1 MIRILITNQ
10 KGGVGKSTISANLA
24 RYFASTRKLR
34 TTLLDFDSQA
44 SSTRWVKAVQKKDAP
59 DAIRV
64 EPFQVP
70 KTGGFNRVVIET
82 RRVMRQLEPDTDIV
96 IADLTWNDFL
106 NSELLFEFDL
116 VVLPTAVSDVELITT
131 VEFAK
136 RHQWVFE
143 STRYHPTLVIV
154 PSRVRTDQTSAVH
167 RYSEEFPFSFVLTP
181 PILDS
186 IDARR
191 AFAKQFLVRHRNNR
205 LQASFMS
212 FARAID
218 QSIELHLAKNGKRAK
233 PTESQNPLLHSFLK
247 YRVEISKAERNASAE
262 KTVIRAGYPSAL
274 VGSSRNPLRTRDD
287 KPWLR
292 HVQKK
297 EEEQH
302 QSLEAV
308 SNSDA
313 QQGSAPSQ
321 VAGFRKTKPP
331 LALVPKAYAAS
342 SSSQAAVHSPVQ
354 RADSVER
361 SSSEDFA
368 NGSSRTSGTPTQANE
383 G

>member
-10 KGGVGKSTISANLA
+10 KGGVGKSTISANLS
-24 RYFASTRKLR
+24 RYFASIRKLR
-34 TTLLDFDSQA
+34 TTLLDFDSQG
-44 SSTRWVKAVQKKDAP
+44 SSTRWVKEVQKENAP

-64 EPFQVP
+64 EQFQVP
-70 KTGGFNRVVIET
+70 KTGGFNRVVIES
-82 RRVMRQLEPDTDIV
+82 RRVMRRLEPDTDIV

-212 FARAID
+212 FSRAID
-218 QSIELHLAKNGKRAK
+218 QSIELHHAKNGKRDKA
-233 PTESQNPLLHSFLK
+233 TEAQNPLLHSFLK

-274 VGSSRNPLRTRDD
+274 AASARNPLRSREE

-292 HVQKK
+292 HAQKK
-297 EEEQH
+297 EEEQQ
-302 QSLEAV
+302 QSVAAV
-308 SNSDA
+308 SNSDTSQGQA
-313 QQGSAPSQ
+313 QDPLQ
-321 VAGFRKTKPP
+321 VAGFRKPKPP
-331 LALVPKAYAAS
+331 LALVPKAYAAPGS
-342 SSSQAAVHSPVQ
+342 GQGAVSPTTQAASPSGSSSQQDHLGKSPGDQ
-354 RADSVER
+354 
-361 SSSEDFA
+361 
-368 NGSSRTSGTPTQANE
+368 TQANKS
-383 G
+383 

>member
-10 KGGVGKSTISANLA
+10 KGGVGKSTISANLS

-34 TTLLDFDSQA
+34 TTLLDFDSQG

-64 EPFQVP
+64 EQFQVP

-143 STRYHPTLVIV
+143 STRYHPTLAIV

-205 LQASFMS
+205 LQASFMA

-218 QSIELHLAKNGKRAK
+218 QSIELHIAKNGKRAK

-262 KTVIRAGYPSAL
+262 KTVIRAGYPSPLTAAAR
-274 VGSSRNPLRTRDD
+274 GSQRVRDD

-292 HVQKK
+292 HVRNK
-297 EEEQH
+297 EEERPQTV
-302 QSLEAV
+302 EAV
-308 SNSDA
+308 SNSDTR
-313 QQGSAPSQ
+313 QSPVQTQ
-321 VAGFRKTKPP
+321 VAGFRKNKPP
-331 LALVPKAYAAS
+331 LALVPKAYASSANGPGLESTAESDSATTSLSKDRSVSASEAS
-342 SSSQAAVHSPVQ
+342 SQVK
-354 RADSVER
+354 
-361 SSSEDFA
+361 
-368 NGSSRTSGTPTQANE
+368 ANE
-383 G
+383 A

>member
-1 MIRILITNQ
+1 
-10 KGGVGKSTISANLA
+10 
-24 RYFASTRKLR
+24 
-34 TTLLDFDSQA
+34 
-44 SSTRWVKAVQKKDAP
+44 
-59 DAIRV
+59 
-64 EPFQVP
+64 
-70 KTGGFNRVVIET
+70 
-82 RRVMRQLEPDTDIV
+82 
-96 IADLTWNDFL
+96 
-106 NSELLFEFDL
+106 
-116 VVLPTAVSDVELITT
+116 VELITT

-218 QSIELHLAKNGKRAK
+218 QSIELHHAKNGKRAK
-233 PTESQNPLLHSFLK
+233 ATESQNPLLHSFLK

-262 KTVIRAGYPSAL
+262 KTVIRAGYPSSLTA
-274 VGSSRNPLRTRDD
+274 SSRNPVRSRDD

-297 EEEQH
+297 DEEQ
-302 QSLEAV
+302 QQVIEAV
-308 SNSDA
+308 SNSDTR
-313 QQGSAPSQ
+313 QGSDQAQAQ
-321 VAGFRKTKPP
+321 VAGFRKPKPP

-342 SSSQAAVHSPVQ
+342 GSSQAAQPL
-354 RADSVER
+354 
-361 SSSEDFA
+361 SSS
-368 NGSSRTSGTPTQANE
+368 SSSSQQDQSGYKSGDQNQANE
-383 G
+383 A

>member
-10 KGGVGKSTISANLA
+10 KGGVGKSTISANLS

-34 TTLLDFDSQA
+34 TTLLDFDSQG
-44 SSTRWVKAVQKKDAP
+44 SSTRWVKAIQKQDAP
-59 DAIRV
+59 DAIRI
-64 EPFQVP
+64 EQFQVP

-82 RRVMRQLEPDTDIV
+82 RRVMRQLEPDTDILV
-96 IADLTWNDFL
+96 ADLTWNDFL

-143 STRYHPTLVIV
+143 STRYHPTLAIV

-205 LQASFMS
+205 LQASFMA

-218 QSIELHLAKNGKRAK
+218 QSIELHIAKNGRRSK
-233 PTESQNPLLHSFLK
+233 PTESQNPFLHSFLK
-247 YRVEISKAERNASAE
+247 YRVEISKAERNAPAE
-262 KTVIRAGYPSAL
+262 KTVIRAGYPSSLTAAAR
-274 VGSSRNPLRTRDD
+274 GSQRVRDE

-292 HVQKK
+292 HVAQKK
-297 EEEQH
+297 EEQP
-302 QSLEAV
+302 QAVEAV
-308 SNSDA
+308 SNSDTR
-313 QQGSAPSQ
+313 QSPGQDQ
-321 VAGFRKTKPP
+321 VAGFRKNKPP

-342 SSSQAAVHSPVQ
+342 ANATGPGNTASQESGSETLDQNKAFMASGSETSS
-354 RADSVER
+354 
-361 SSSEDFA
+361 
-368 NGSSRTSGTPTQANE
+368 
-383 G
+383 